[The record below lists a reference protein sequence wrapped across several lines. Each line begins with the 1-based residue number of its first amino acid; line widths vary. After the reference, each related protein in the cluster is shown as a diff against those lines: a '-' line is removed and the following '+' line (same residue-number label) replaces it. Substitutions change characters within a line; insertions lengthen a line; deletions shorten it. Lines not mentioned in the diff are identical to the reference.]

1 MKKVVTLDR
10 ELFGEV
16 CASLG
21 RLVLG
26 SGFEPEVVLGIES
39 GGRYVAR
46 LMMPDTAH
54 CYVAL
59 RRPGTKS
66 KTGIV
71 ASVLR
76 CLPYVVSDALRR
88 LESWIARVVRRTA
101 PEAYA
106 GPLPA
111 MLKDARRILVVDDAV
126 DSGATMHAVCEAV
139 RRFNPAADIRTAVV
153 VRTLDNA
160 IVVPD
165 FCLYDNVL
173 IRFPWSADMKI

>member
-1 MKKVVTLDR
+1 MKKVVTLDPER
-10 ELFGEV
+10 FGEA

-26 SGFEPEVVLGIES
+26 SGFEPDVVLGIES
-39 GGRYVAR
+39 GGRYVAE

-59 RRPGTKS
+59 RRRGTKAKS
-66 KTGIV
+66 GIA

-76 CLPYVVSDALRR
+76 RLPYVVSDALRR
-88 LESWIARVVRRTA
+88 LESRIARAARRTP
-101 PEAYA
+101 PEAYT

-126 DSGATMHAVCEAV
+126 DSGATMHAVCDAV
-139 RRFNPAADIRTAVV
+139 RRFSPSANIRTAVV

-160 IVVPD
+160 IVAPD
-165 FCLYDNVL
+165 FFLYDNVL